1 LVVLLLFLLPVT
13 SVDQPR
19 EVPSTVLLPVQ
30 EGDLWRV
37 QIVWP
42 NGSVHHFGKFA
53 SKVEAVSWIA
63 AHRWLT
69 APAKRPSNK
78 VRQDE

>member
-1 LVVLLLFLLPVT
+1 
-13 SVDQPR
+13 
-19 EVPSTVLLPVQ
+19 VQ